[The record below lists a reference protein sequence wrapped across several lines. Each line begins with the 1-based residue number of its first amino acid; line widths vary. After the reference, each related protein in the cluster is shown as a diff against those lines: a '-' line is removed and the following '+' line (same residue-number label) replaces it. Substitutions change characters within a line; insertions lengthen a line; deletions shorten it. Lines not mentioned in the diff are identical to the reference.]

1 MINSG
6 SYKINKYDDDEPFV
20 KCQGGYKKSKC
31 LNLFQNNQSLSLL
44 YPIFFV
50 LKHKVLS
57 KYLFLG
63 MCCNFGTTAPE
74 MYHPE
79 FIISN

>member
-1 MINSG
+1 MDDDD
-6 SYKINKYDDDEPFV
+6 DDDEPFV

-31 LNLFQNNQSLSLL
+31 LNLLQNNQSLSLL
-44 YPIFFV
+44 CLINFL
-50 LKHKVLS
+50 LKKHEVLS
-57 KYLFLG
+57 AYLFLG

-74 MYHPE
+74 MDHLK